1 MQPHPKKIDKQ
12 KSGGWVG
19 IPLASISLLNVDF
32 PTFTSINYMPQ
43 KVGVG
48 GGVGGRQPHDNI
60 YYTTVGSFM

>member
-48 GGVGGRQPHDNI
+48 GGGWGAATP
-60 YYTTVGSFM
+60 

>member
-48 GGVGGRQPHDNI
+48 GGWGGGAATP
-60 YYTTVGSFM
+60 

>member
-1 MQPHPKKIDKQ
+1 M
-12 KSGGWVG
+12 G

-48 GGVGGRQPHDNI
+48 GWVGGGGGGNPMITFIILQLE
-60 YYTTVGSFM
+60 VLCKK